1 MIKMGKNEEDILLE
15 AEDKIATLKTII
27 ADWNKAADNAD
38 KIGTR
43 QRPYCLGRVHGLETC
58 LPLIKKL
65 VADYDSAEI
74 GKLLEE
80 ID

>member
-1 MIKMGKNEEDILLE
+1 MIKMGKNEDVILLE
-15 AEDKIATLKTII
+15 AEDKVATLKAFID
-27 ADWNKAADNAD
+27 AWQQASDNA
-38 KIGTR
+38 KNTATI
-43 QRPYCLGRVHGLETC
+43 QYCLGRAHGFEMC

-65 VADYDSAEI
+65 IADNDSAEI